1 MSDFME
7 ILKGRRS
14 IRKFEE
20 KDVSEDVMEKILEA
34 VRYSQSWTNSQCW
47 EIVVIKDKAVREKL
61 QKTMSEKN
69 PSTGAIVSAPVLIA
83 VCGKLNISGYYKGTA
98 PTKFGDWFMFD
109 LGIVTQNVCLTAYS
123 LGLGTVVVGLFDH
136 DRARKVIKVP
146 EGYELVTLIPV
157 GYPAQKPP
165 VPKRREAGDFTH
177 YDTF

>member
-7 ILKGRRS
+7 IIKGRRS

-20 KDVSEDVMEKILEA
+20 KDIPEDVMEKILEA

-47 EIVVIKDKAVREKL
+47 EVVVIKDRAVREKI
-61 QKTMSEKN
+61 QRTMSENN
-69 PSTGAIVSAPVLIA
+69 PSTGAIVSAPVLLA
-83 VCGKLNISGYYKGTA
+83 VCGKLKSSGYYKGTA

-109 LGIVTQNVCLTAYS
+109 LGLATQNICLTAHS

-136 DRARKVIKVP
+136 DRAKEVIKVP
-146 EGYELVTLIPV
+146 AGYELVTLIPL
-157 GYPAQKPP
+157 GYPAQKPL
-165 VPKRREAGDFTH
+165 VPKRRKISDFTH